1 MMQVVKSFFYGNIGA
16 TAGDNINI
24 SDKNI
29 VETLISKKIIEDDS
43 KSEQKNTQIKKK
55 GVQITE

>member
-1 MMQVVKSFFYGNIGA
+1 MKAVKSFFYGNIGA

-29 VETLISKKIIEDDS
+29 VELLISKKIIEDDG

-55 GVQITE
+55 NVQITE

>member
-1 MMQVVKSFFYGNIGA
+1 MKAVKSFFYGNIGA

-29 VETLISKKIIEDDS
+29 VELLISKKIIEEDG

-55 GVQITE
+55 SVQITE

>member
-1 MMQVVKSFFYGNIGA
+1 MKAVKSFFYGNIGA

-29 VETLISKKIIEDDS
+29 VELLISKKIIEDDG
-43 KSEQKNTQIKKK
+43 KSEQKKYTDKKEK
-55 GVQITE
+55 CSDN

>member
-1 MMQVVKSFFYGNIGA
+1 MMKAVKSFFYGNIGA

-29 VETLISKKIIEDDS
+29 VELLISKKIIEDDG

-55 GVQITE
+55 NVQITE

>member
-1 MMQVVKSFFYGNIGA
+1 MKAVKSFFYGNIGA

-24 SDKNI
+24 SDKKI
-29 VETLISKKIIEDDS
+29 VELLISKKIIEDDG

-55 GVQITE
+55 SVQITE

>member
-1 MMQVVKSFFYGNIGA
+1 MMKAVKSFFYGNIGA

-29 VETLISKKIIEDDS
+29 VELLISKKIIEDDG

-55 GVQITE
+55 SVQITE

>member
-1 MMQVVKSFFYGNIGA
+1 MKAVKSFFYGNIGA

-29 VETLISKKIIEDDS
+29 VELLISKKIIEDDG

-55 GVQITE
+55 SVQITE

>member
-1 MMQVVKSFFYGNIGA
+1 MKAVKSFFYGNIGA

-29 VETLISKKIIEDDS
+29 VELLISKKIIEDDG
-43 KSEQKNTQIKKK
+43 KSEQKNTQIKKES
-55 GVQITE
+55 VQITE

>member
-1 MMQVVKSFFYGNIGA
+1 MKAVKSFFDGNIGA

-29 VETLISKKIIEDDS
+29 VELLISKKIIEDDG

-55 GVQITE
+55 SVQITE